1 MNQLRQTKR
10 YQTKPLHGERE
21 KNRAFDFVMMM
32 ISLITGCIV
41 IYGFAILIANWKL
54 CFEIFQALFIDRIAF
69 WGIALVVTV
78 SAMILV
84 TYMAN
89 RKLHD

>member
-1 MNQLRQTKR
+1 
-10 YQTKPLHGERE
+10 
-21 KNRAFDFVMMM
+21 MMM

-54 CFEIFQALFIDRIAF
+54 CLEIFQALFIDRIAF